1 MAVYNEILVGRY
13 NRFLQKVLGIKG
25 PPPSA
30 AVAGEVMPVLPF
42 ESFGVE
48 NRYLASWERFG
59 FFISAAAV
67 VAQRSALRFRNPPGS
82 NLIAVFEKI
91 NVSQFAG
98 GTPQTVLAAYNFPP
112 PAVADF
118 TPSANVQ
125 ARFDARGRPTATL
138 VPSFSSNAGASAGAF
153 FYESVIPQTI
163 PGATAAGSIELI
175 QDDDQELPLLPGDA
189 ITLWGATLGIEIN
202 ASVWWRERFLEES
215 ERS

>member
-1 MAVYNEILVGRY
+1 MAVFNEILVGRY
-13 NRFLQKVLGIKG
+13 NRFLQKVTGIKG

-30 AVAGEVMPVLPF
+30 ALAGEIMPVLPL
-42 ESFGVE
+42 ELFGVE

-67 VAQRSALRFRNPPGS
+67 VAQRSALRLRNPPGS
-82 NLIAVFEKI
+82 NMVAVVEKI

-98 GTPQTVLAAYNFPP
+98 GTSQTVLAAYNFPP
-112 PAVADF
+112 PPVADF
-118 TPSANVQ
+118 TVSANVQ
-125 ARFDARGRPTATL
+125 ARFDSRGRPTATL
-138 VPSFSSNAGASAGAF
+138 VPSFSSNAGVAGGAF

-175 QDDDQELPLLPGDA
+175 QEENQELPLLPGDA
-189 ITLWGATLGIEIN
+189 ITLWGATTGLEIN

-215 ERS
+215 ERA